1 MGNNPRVGEV
11 VKFGDKGISVEEAR
25 RKMLEAGQAPKGIQ
39 RETRKN
45 ESALRGTGG
54 NTPVVQPTIPA
65 PVVVVE
71 KDPFKYVAAVI
82 K

>member
-39 RETRKN
+39 QETRKN
-45 ESALRGTGG
+45 ELKLTGYLH
-54 NTPVVQPTIPA
+54 
-65 PVVVVE
+65 
-71 KDPFKYVAAVI
+71 D
-82 K
+82 